1 MTNNDLNTSFHSA
14 SIANCSAVLINNK
27 EDYELVKKELASMYE
42 ELWNIENPMFILL
55 SRLVRIQVQLGYVLI
70 DDNALELRKNLKEI
84 NDRIEKLYHSM
95 QEMRSNARDV
105 LATAEKINYNILE
118 IEGEEILSHDYN
130 VRRWEGSL

>member
-42 ELWNIENPMFILL
+42 EVNDIEDPIFILI
-55 SRLVRIQVQLGYVLI
+55 SRLIRILVRLKHPLVDDKTSELGI
-70 DDNALELRKNLKEI
+70 NLREIKEH
-84 NDRIEKLYHSM
+84 IEKLYNTL
-95 QEMRSNARDV
+95 QETRNNYRHA
-105 LATAEKINYNILE
+105 LIITEKINRNIRE
-118 IEGEEILSHDYN
+118 IEGKEILSHDYN